1 MTPTVDSPR
10 PRAGAGARKRSLAD
24 LVTEQ
29 LRADIIGGTYAPG
42 QRLVEERLSEV
53 YAVSRIPVR
62 EALKVLESEG
72 LVTTTASRARI
83 VSRLSQEEMGEIA
96 PLRRLVEGMAAER
109 AARSLSEEARRDL
122 QELVHRG
129 QRALAADDGQSLR
142 EVNAGIHRAIVVAS
156 GSATLLAVHQPLMTR
171 TSWSNRSLLH
181 GDRND
186 TWREH
191 VQIVAAICDGDP
203 ARARRLLE
211 DHIDQWLTAAQLSE
225 DPGPEGRT

>member
-1 MTPTVDSPR
+1 VPAPTK
-10 PRAGAGARKRSLAD
+10 KRSLAA
-24 LVTEQ
+24 LVTDQ
-29 LRADIIGGTYAPG
+29 LRADIVGGTYAPG
-42 QRLVEERLSEV
+42 ERLVEERLSQV

-83 VSRLSQEEMGEIA
+83 VTRLSREEMSEIA

-109 AARSLSEEARRDL
+109 AAQSLSEESRAAL
-122 QELVHRG
+122 QSLVHRG
-129 QRALAADDGQSLR
+129 QRALAADDGATLR
-142 EVNAGIHRAIVVAS
+142 DVNAEIHKAVVLAS
-156 GSATLLAVHQPLMTR
+156 GSATLFAVHQPLLAR

-191 VQIVAAICDGDP
+191 VQIVAAICDGDA
-203 ARARRLLE
+203 ARARRLIE
-211 DHIDQWLTAAQLSE
+211 DHIDQWLTAAQLTE
-225 DPGPEGRT
+225 DPAPAAGVDDEEAS